1 MIPKKFSKA
10 WNKLES
16 LEGTNRREDIL
27 LQISIM
33 KKNWP
38 INESNENI
46 SRDLSTTELKVKH
59 IKDLANLSL
68 EECEEIFEKT
78 SDIAVASSLAQIDKE
93 NREKFWSNRIENSG
107 MTAVEII
114 KASSLFQNKLKTIPQ
129 TEPEFV
135 TDLKQID
142 RLIWK
147 QIANEAKSWNM
158 SKKEKDKMVTFG
170 TAKAKTLQDW
180 EWLKD
185 QLSDR
190 VSNGVISETD
200 QNGNI
205 VSHHKELINL
215 IKKIEN

>member
-27 LQISIM
+27 LQLSIM
-33 KKNWP
+33 KKSWP

-59 IKDLANLSL
+59 IKDLTNLSL

-205 VSHHKELINL
+205 VNHHKELINL